1 MADDIYLSE
10 LQRDAITELLN
21 IGMGR
26 AAAAL
31 SEMVSE
37 EVHLSVPS
45 VEVLSRTEAAHK
57 INGNPNKRIAAVRQ
71 HFQGPFWGDAILLF
85 PQEKSLELVRILLRE
100 ENIPLETLT
109 ELERDALTEVGNI
122 ILNSCLSSLGDM
134 LHYEVTSHLPIFITG
149 TATEVLENDN
159 SHSSPLDDVVM
170 FLRMDFAL
178 RSKDISGY
186 VAFILEIPSI
196 AQFKLRIDQYLSG
209 HTT

>member
-134 LHYEVTSHLPIFITG
+134 LCYEVTSHLPIFITG

-159 SHSSPLDDVVM
+159 PHTMQLDDVVM

-209 HTT
+209 HT

>member
-57 INGNPNKRIAAVRQ
+57 INGNPHKRIAAVRQ

-100 ENIPLETLT
+100 ENIPLDTLT

-134 LHYEVTSHLPIFITG
+134 LNYEVTSHLPVFITG

-159 SHSSPLDDVVM
+159 THSPQQDDVVM

-209 HTT
+209 HT

>member
-57 INGNPNKRIAAVRQ
+57 INGNPHKRIAAVRQ

-122 ILNSCLSSLGDM
+122 ILNCCLSSLGDM

-159 SHSSPLDDVVM
+159 AYSPQQDDVVM

-209 HTT
+209 HT

>member
-57 INGNPNKRIAAVRQ
+57 INGNPHKRIAAVRQ

-159 SHSSPLDDVVM
+159 VHTAQLDDVVM

-209 HTT
+209 HT

>member
-159 SHSSPLDDVVM
+159 PHSVQLDDVVM

-209 HTT
+209 HT

>member
-26 AAAAL
+26 AASAL
-31 SEMVSE
+31 SKMVSE

-45 VEVLSRTEAAHK
+45 VEVLSRIEAAHK
-57 INGNPNKRIAAVRQ
+57 INGNPRKRIAAVRQ

-134 LHYEVTSHLPIFITG
+134 LNYEVTSHLPIFITG

-159 SHSSPLDDVVM
+159 VHTTQQDDVVM

-196 AQFKLRIDQYLSG
+196 AQFKLRIHQYLSG
-209 HTT
+209 HT